1 MVPGGLLR
9 SRISQSIISS
19 IAKVK
24 TKEDVPLRMR
34 RIGELPHLLL
44 VVLLV
49 PFELPGKV
57 GVPRS
62 FFVSSLDLGC

>member
-1 MVPGGLLR
+1 
-9 SRISQSIISS
+9 
-19 IAKVK
+19 
-24 TKEDVPLRMR
+24 MR